1 MDQNRFKSPVVWAA
15 VVAQILT
22 VLIVLDV
29 INVAQQETI
38 NQVVA
43 AVLQLLV
50 AFGVINNPRDAE
62 NFYKSLFY
70 AIIDM
75 ADRVA
80 PERRLPIAFRQ
91 F

>member
-1 MDQNRFKSPVVWAA
+1 MVNMEQNRLKSPVVWAA

-43 AVLQLLV
+43 AVLQLLI
-50 AFGVINNPRDAE
+50 AFGVINNPTSSTT
-62 NFYKSLFY
+62 F
-70 AIIDM
+70 
-75 ADRVA
+75 
-80 PERRLPIAFRQ
+80 
-91 F
+91 

>member
-1 MDQNRFKSPVVWAA
+1 MNQNRFKSPVVWAA

-43 AVLQLLV
+43 AVLQLLI

-62 NFYKSLFY
+62 NF
-70 AIIDM
+70 
-75 ADRVA
+75 
-80 PERRLPIAFRQ
+80 
-91 F
+91 

>member
-1 MDQNRFKSPVVWAA
+1 MEQNRFKSPVVWAA

-62 NFYKSLFY
+62 NF
-70 AIIDM
+70 
-75 ADRVA
+75 
-80 PERRLPIAFRQ
+80 
-91 F
+91 

>member
-1 MDQNRFKSPVVWAA
+1 MKGDIMDQNRFKSPVVWAA

-43 AVLQLLV
+43 AVLQLLI
-50 AFGVINNPRDAE
+50 AFGVINNPTAQDK
-62 NFYKSLFY
+62 F
-70 AIIDM
+70 
-75 ADRVA
+75 
-80 PERRLPIAFRQ
+80 
-91 F
+91 

>member
-1 MDQNRFKSPVVWAA
+1 MEQNRLKSPVVWAA

-43 AVLQLLV
+43 AVLQLLI
-50 AFGVINNPRDAE
+50 AFGVINNPTSATT
-62 NFYKSLFY
+62 F
-70 AIIDM
+70 
-75 ADRVA
+75 
-80 PERRLPIAFRQ
+80 
-91 F
+91 

>member
-1 MDQNRFKSPVVWAA
+1 MEQNRFKSPVVWAA

-43 AVLQLLV
+43 AVLQLLI
-50 AFGVINNPRDAE
+50 AFGVVNNPTTQDK
-62 NFYKSLFY
+62 F
-70 AIIDM
+70 
-75 ADRVA
+75 
-80 PERRLPIAFRQ
+80 
-91 F
+91 